1 MHFERH
7 AEFNVFQ
14 NCFKHQNGN
23 QMETNKLNNFL
34 IKHTGDDTQQTE
46 KKHNRPT
53 SKIPQITAVIS

>member
-1 MHFERH
+1 
-7 AEFNVFQ
+7 
-14 NCFKHQNGN
+14 
-23 QMETNKLNNFL
+23 METNKLNNFL